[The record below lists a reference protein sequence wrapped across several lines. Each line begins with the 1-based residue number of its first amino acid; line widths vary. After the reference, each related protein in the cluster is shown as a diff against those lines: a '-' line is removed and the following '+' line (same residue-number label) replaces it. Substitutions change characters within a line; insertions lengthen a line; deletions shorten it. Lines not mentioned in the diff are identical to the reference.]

1 METEFN
7 INSFIEQLRLGREMA
22 NGLGATP
29 DAINEV
35 SLKILNDHAPEIVDF
50 LSRYAKLHL
59 ESDRHRLEL
68 IEQMPKEIRNWPIE
82 ADREILFAGAE
93 VGLLKEAFDFVK
105 KR

>member
-59 ESDRHRLEL
+59 ESDR
-68 IEQMPKEIRNWPIE
+68 KN
-82 ADREILFAGAE
+82 
-93 VGLLKEAFDFVK
+93 
-105 KR
+105 KRGY